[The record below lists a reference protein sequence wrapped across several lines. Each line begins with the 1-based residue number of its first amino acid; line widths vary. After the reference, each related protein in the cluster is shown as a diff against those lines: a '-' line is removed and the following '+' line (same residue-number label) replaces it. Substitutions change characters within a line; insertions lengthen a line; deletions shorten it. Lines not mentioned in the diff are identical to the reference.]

1 MRELFVSAD
10 EKIDIEVELDIDEGE
25 KTFSWLFSLFI
36 NFDLEKKSQEEIE
49 VFLEMKE
56 SIILILEKNSM
67 VKYVGQ
73 RIIDSWVELYFYS
86 LNSKNLQKSIIKY
99 LSESSLQFESGVV
112 RDTKWD
118 FYTANLMPNELEYCF
133 MESQKIINLLE
144 EEGDNI
150 DISREVEH
158 YAMFETSTQKQRF
171 IDSAI
176 ENGFKFK
183 DDLSTDECEHGVA
196 LTKVHNLQTDT
207 LNIVI
212 KELHDRVKIERGYY
226 ELWSTVLVEAE

>member
-1 MRELFVSAD
+1 
-10 EKIDIEVELDIDEGE
+10 
-25 KTFSWLFSLFI
+25 
-36 NFDLEKKSQEEIE
+36 
-49 VFLEMKE
+49 
-56 SIILILEKNSM
+56 M